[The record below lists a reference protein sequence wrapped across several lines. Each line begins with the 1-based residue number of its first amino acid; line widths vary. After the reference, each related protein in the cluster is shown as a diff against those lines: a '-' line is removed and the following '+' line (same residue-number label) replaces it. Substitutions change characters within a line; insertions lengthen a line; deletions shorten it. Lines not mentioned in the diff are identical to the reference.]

1 MPHDLPKAYDPT
13 AIEDHWA
20 EYWVREK
27 LFAVP
32 TPDPDKKADA
42 VPAREAAEG
51 LDGQSAF
58 TILLPPPNVTG
69 RLHMGHMLNQ
79 TEMDILTRW
88 RRMSGRRALW
98 LPGTDHAGI
107 ATQMMVE
114 RQLAEEGSSRQKLG
128 REAFVERVWEWKRH
142 YGGAILDQ
150 MKRLGASVDWSREYF
165 TMDERLSVA
174 VREAFVRLYEQGLVY
189 RGAYIVNWCPRC
201 QTAISDLEVVYDE
214 HKGHLWEIRYPVLNN
229 DGTDSGVFITVATT
243 RPETML
249 GDTAVAIHPQDERYL
264 HLHGKKLRLPLM
276 NREIPIV
283 LDEWVSREFGT
294 GAVKVTPAHDPNDF
308 AIGMRRHLPSVNVMD
323 DRAHINQAGGAYAGL
338 DRYVARKRVVAD
350 LEAQGLLA
358 GVKDYTNNVGHCD
371 RCKTVVEPRLSTQWF
386 VKIQPLADKAIAA
399 VEEGH
404 IRFTPEMYK
413 KTYLNW
419 MENIHDWCISRQL
432 WWGHRIPAWHCAVCH
447 QITVPKP
454 GSTGDPTHC
463 AHCGA
468 SEITQETDVLDTWF
482 SSGLLPVSVFGW
494 PNIAEGA
501 PSTDL
506 GAPGP
511 SHLGTRERAPG
522 LDSETW
528 ARAQARRD
536 FDAFYPTSLLVT
548 GFDILFF
555 WVARMIMMGC
565 WFSAE
570 VPMPDGSPRPL
581 AESVPFKEVYIHALV
596 RDANREKM
604 SKTKGNVIDPIEI
617 VKQYGT
623 DAVRFTL
630 ASMASP
636 GTDIAFNVARTEG
649 YRAFANKIWN
659 AARFIFMNVDRAAE
673 VGITV
678 DPSAFGSM
686 PTAAANAPLEARW
699 IVAELHSTAA
709 KVNELL
715 ESYRFDEAANAI
727 YQFFWGSFCD
737 WYIEIVKLRLDF
749 EKQQA
754 AESADQQA
762 GDATAA
768 LTTLVQVFE
777 AALRLL
783 SPFMPFLTEELWHAV
798 YDGNPPAKSIA
809 LTRYPATKSREE
821 FERQVGG
828 IGFDEG
834 AFGQMSHLQNLIGDV
849 RNMRKE
855 RGVPEREPVQIEV
868 HPRSDAVQKAFS
880 ENQNVIK
887 RLARVST
894 VKFSETELQD
904 PGVFRYL
911 NYYEVRIDY
920 KVIPDLPAERDRLTK
935 ECLRLEKIVANDE
948 RALNDPGFTGKAP
961 AHIVEGRK
969 KQLAENR
976 LLLEKARAALDAL
989 PPE

>member
-1 MPHDLPKAYDPT
+1 MPHDLPKAYDPP
-13 AIEDHWA
+13 AIEDRWA
-20 EYWVREK
+20 EYWVKEG
-27 LFAVP
+27 LFAQP
-32 TPDPDKKADA
+32 TPSEND
-42 VPAREAAEG
+42 RQ
-51 LDGQSAF
+51 DGQSF

-88 RRMSGRRALW
+88 QRMNGRHALW

-114 RQLAEEGSSRQKLG
+114 RQLAEEGTSRQKLG

-150 MKRLGASVDWSREYF
+150 MKRLGASVDWRREYF

-174 VREAFVRLYEQGLVY
+174 VREAFVRLHEQGLIY

-214 HKGHLWEIRYPVLNN
+214 HKGHLWEIRYPVL
-229 DGTDSGVFITVATT
+229 GTDGKDTGEFLAIATT

-249 GDTAVAIHPQDERYL
+249 GDVAVAIHPEDERYL

-276 NREIPIV
+276 NREIPVI

-308 AIGMRRHLPSVNVMD
+308 ALGERHHLPSINMMD
-323 DRAHINQAGGAYAGL
+323 DTAHINAEGGAYAGL
-338 DRYVARKRVVAD
+338 DRYVARKKIVHD
-350 LEAQGLLA
+350 LEEQGLLA
-358 GVKDYTNNVGHCD
+358 AVKDYTNNVGHCD

-386 VKIQPLADKAIAA
+386 IKIQPLADKAIAA
-399 VEEGH
+399 VKPDANGKKA
-404 IRFTPEMYK
+404 INFTPEMYE

-432 WWGHRIPAWHCAVCH
+432 WWGHRIPAWHCGTCH
-447 QITVPKP
+447 KITVARR
-454 GSTGDPTHC
+454 DPTAC
-463 AHCGA
+463 SHCG
-468 SEITQETDVLDTWF
+468 SDKITQETDVLDTWF

-494 PNIAEGA
+494 PNITPEN
-501 PSTDL
+501 
-506 GAPGP
+506 
-511 SHLGTRERAPG
+511 RA
-522 LDSETW
+522 
-528 ARAQARRD
+528 D

-565 WFSAE
+565 WFAGE

-581 AESVPFKEVYIHALV
+581 AEAVPFREVYIHALV

-617 VKQYGT
+617 VKLYGT

-659 AARFIFMNVDRAAE
+659 AARFLFMNVDRAAE
-673 VGITV
+673 VGIAV
-678 DPSAFGSM
+678 DPATLGGM
-686 PTAAANAPLEARW
+686 PQVDADAPLEARW
-699 IVAELHSTAA
+699 IVAELHATAA
-709 KVNELL
+709 KVNQSL
-715 ESYRFDEAANAI
+715 ENYRYDDAANTI
-727 YQFFWGSFCD
+727 YQFFWGGFCD
-737 WYIEIVKLRLDF
+737 WYLEIVKLRLDF
-749 EKQQA
+749 EKLQTI
-754 AESADQQA
+754 ESAEQRIGESA
-762 GDATAA
+762 RTRAA

-798 YDGNPPAKSIA
+798 YDGNPSAKSIA
-809 LTRYPATKSREE
+809 LTRYPAA
-821 FERQVGG
+821 
-828 IGFDEG
+828 EG
-834 AFGQMSHLQNLIGDV
+834 VADRSALSAMNLVQALIV
-849 RNMRKE
+849 EARALRKE
-855 RGVPEREPVQIEV
+855 VGVEEKAAVPIEV
-868 HPRSDAVQKAFS
+868 RTDAASQKIVV
-880 ENQNVIK
+880 ENRDIVE
-887 RLARVST
+887 RLARVS
-894 VKFSETELQD
+894 ELRFVQQISANVSKHNTAAFD
-904 PGVFRYL
+904 VGVV
-911 NYYEVRIDY
+911 YERTID
-920 KVIPDLPAERDRLTK
+920 VAAERLRLTK
-935 ECLRLEKIVANDE
+935 EISRHEQVIANAD
-948 RALNDPGFTGKAP
+948 RQLNNSGFMSKAP
-961 AHIVEGRK
+961 AHVIDGLK
-969 KQLAENR
+969 KQRESAQQ
-976 LLLEKARAALDAL
+976 LLDKAREDLKSL
-989 PPE
+989 PE

>member
-27 LFAVP
+27 LFAQP
-32 TPDPDKKADA
+32 TPSEP
-42 VPAREAAEG
+42 EG
-51 LDGQSAF
+51 KDGQSF

-114 RQLAEEGSSRQKLG
+114 RQLATEGKKREELG
-128 REAFVERVWEWKRH
+128 REVFIERVWEWKRH

-150 MKRLGASVDWSREYF
+150 MKRLGASVDWDREYF

-174 VREAFVRLYEQGLVY
+174 VREAFVRLYEQGLIY

-214 HKGHLWEIRYPVLNN
+214 HKGHLWEIKYPVIGD
-229 DGTDSGVFITVATT
+229 DGKDTAEFLTIATT

-249 GDTAVAIHPQDERYL
+249 GDVAVAVHPDDERYK
-264 HLHGKKLRLPLM
+264 HLHGKKLRLPLVG
-276 NREIPIV
+276 REIPVIT
-283 LDEWVSREFGT
+283 DEWVSPEFGT

-308 AIGMRRHLPSVNVMD
+308 ALGQRHDLPSINVMD
-323 DRAHINQAGGAYAGL
+323 DTAHINAEGGAYAGL
-338 DRYVARKRVVAD
+338 DRFVARKKIVAD
-350 LEAQGLLA
+350 LEEMSLLA
-358 GVKDYTNNVGHCD
+358 GIKDHVNNVGHCD
-371 RCKTVVEPRLSTQWF
+371 RCKTVVEPRLSLQWF
-386 VKIQPLADKAIAA
+386 IKIQPLADKAIAA
-399 VEEGH
+399 VKERH
-404 IRFTPEMYK
+404 IKFTPEMYA

-447 QITVPKP
+447 KITV
-454 GSTGDPTHC
+454 GREDRSQC
-463 AHCGA
+463 EHCG
-468 SEITQETDVLDTWF
+468 SDKLTQSTDVLDTWF

-494 PNIAEGA
+494 PNITAA
-501 PSTDL
+501 N
-506 GAPGP
+506 
-511 SHLGTRERAPG
+511 RA
-522 LDSETW
+522 
-528 ARAQARRD
+528 D

-555 WVARMIMMGC
+555 WVARMIMLGC
-565 WFSAE
+565 WFSTD

-581 AESVPFKEVYIHALV
+581 AESVPYREVYIHALV

-604 SKTKGNVIDPIEI
+604 SKTKGNVVDPIEI

-659 AARFIFMNVDRAAE
+659 AARFLFMNVDRAAE
-673 VGITV
+673 VEISV
-678 DPSAFGSM
+678 DMAALGGM
-686 PTAAANAPLEARW
+686 PTAGPDAPLESRW
-699 IVAELHSTAA
+699 IVAELNVTAA
-709 KVNELL
+709 KVNQAL
-715 ESYRFDEAANAI
+715 ENYRFDDAANVI

-737 WYIEIVKLRLDF
+737 WYLEIVKLSLDF
-749 EKQQA
+749 TEN
-754 AESADQQA
+754 ADKA
-762 GDATAA
+762 RTKSS
-768 LTTLVQVFE
+768 LSTLVGVFE
-777 AALRLL
+777 ASLRLL
-783 SPFMPFLTEELWHAV
+783 SPFMPFLTEEIWHAL

-809 LTRYPATKSREE
+809 LTRFPQAGNEPVDSASLRE
-821 FERQVGG
+821 
-828 IGFDEG
+828 
-834 AFGQMSHLQNLIGDV
+834 MSLLQELIVEV
-849 RNMRKE
+849 RALRKE
-855 RGVPEREPVQIEV
+855 IGVEEKAVVPIEV
-868 HPRSDAVQKAFS
+868 RVDADLKH
-880 ENQNVIK
+880 VISGNLAIVE
-887 RLARVST
+887 RMARVS
-894 VKFSETELQD
+894 
-904 PGVFRYL
+904 
-911 NYYEVRIDY
+911 EVRFVDQISAGLAKHSTAQFDVAVIYERKID
-920 KVIPDLPAERDRLTK
+920 AAADREKLNK
-935 ECLRLEKIVANDE
+935 EIAKLEKIVANAE
-948 RALNDPGFTGKAP
+948 RQLNNPGFAKAP
-961 AHIVEGRK
+961 AHIIEGLK
-969 KQLAENR
+969 KQRDDAQQ
-976 LLLEKARAALDAL
+976 LLDKLRRDLDSL
-989 PPE
+989 PD